1 MKTLILVATIFTSG
15 WLSWYITRCYL
26 LFAQDREILDTPNHR
41 SSHSTPTPRGGG
53 ISFVIVFLLVSS
65 ALGAVHSIS
74 FRETIG
80 LLAGVLVAAAGYWDD
95 CVEVSIRL
103 RLMIQIA
110 AASITI
116 FCFDGIAAV
125 LPPSPTRLIA
135 WMVSVF
141 MVLAFVWLIN
151 LTNFMDG
158 IDGLAGTE
166 ALIVSAVCCL
176 LSSYRHGFDGL
187 SLLLAVLSVS
197 ALGFLCFNWSPAKIF
212 MGDVG
217 SSFLGYCFAALA
229 LLAALHQRLSLWT
242 PIILLGVFVIDASL
256 TLMTRI
262 ARGDKWY
269 SPHHTHAFQHLARR
283 YGHRRTTLT
292 VAAVNIVW
300 LTPWAILADQHPSLG
315 FACLITAWLPLIVGV
330 HSLRAGQPLPNN
342 ATLVHVWFPLIRLGR
357 LTTGLYGRGKSKA
370 GAHLLRLARFLE
382 AHPALCQLTLLC
394 LVNYGCVYFAF
405 FTRFDGSIPAE
416 WLAPLRTLALIWT
429 VAEGMVLLIF
439 RTHRSHWRFTSAEE
453 LPSIAGISL
462 VAALIGAFLIAII
475 SNASA
480 RPLPR
485 SIYLLNT
492 IYCVACFLSVRLF
505 SRFVY
510 DRMRTRANPLE
521 EKRVLIYGAD
531 RSGVGI
537 LSELRRHCLEYRAV
551 GFIDDRSESQGI
563 WLSGLPVLGSRAE
576 IDKLARKYRVHQ
588 VLVPSSATALE
599 TGPSIVHCCVEAQV
613 DYRVVTTIDEDIRL
627 SRRPPIRDVAVEE
640 LLGRH
645 EVILDTSL
653 IGAKVTGRV
662 VMVTGAAG
670 SIGSEICRQLASL
683 APSALIAYEISETA
697 LFYIERE
704 IRERFPRLPFVACI
718 GSVQNFQRVAD
729 VLRAHQPEVVY
740 HAAAY
745 KHVGLMEQHIFE
757 VMENN
762 VFGTAVLARAC
773 EAHGVRTLVM
783 ISTDKAVRPTSI
795 MGVSKRIAEMIV
807 RASSS
812 TQMTCVSTRFG
823 NVLGSNGSVVPLF
836 TEQIA
841 KGGPVK
847 VTHPDMVRFFM
858 TIPEAAQLVIQA
870 SGLGSSNEI
879 FVLDMGAPVRIVDL
893 AERLIRL
900 MGLVPGKDIAIEF
913 TGIRPGEKLVEE
925 VAMTGEEITPTK
937 HAKIFVF
944 RDVRSTP
951 HDLSSEL
958 RHLLA
963 ACNERNLEAVLAL
976 LQELVPDY
984 TPSLAIMPADDETAQ
999 REIGVASRN
1008 LLAGQTA

>member
-1 MKTLILVATIFTSG
+1 MKTLILAATILTGG
-15 WLSWYITRCYL
+15 WLSWYLTRCYL

-53 ISFVIVFLLVSS
+53 IAFVIVFLLVST
-65 ALGAVHSIS
+65 ALGAVDLIS
-74 FRETIG
+74 PRETFG
-80 LLAGVLVAAAGYWDD
+80 LLAGALVAAAGYWDD
-95 CVEVSIRL
+95 CAGVSIRV
-103 RLMIQIA
+103 RLMMQIA
-110 AASITI
+110 AASFAI
-116 FCFDGIAAV
+116 FCFSGTEAV
-125 LPPSPTRLIA
+125 LPPSATRLIA
-135 WMVSVF
+135 WVVSVL
-141 MVLAFVWLIN
+141 MVLAFVWLTN

-166 ALIVSAVCCL
+166 ALIVGAVCCL

-187 SLLLAVLSVS
+187 SMLLAVLSVS
-197 ALGFLCFNWSPAKIF
+197 ALGFLGFNWPPAKIF

-229 LLAALHQRLSLWT
+229 LLTAVHHRLSLWT
-242 PIILLGVFVIDASL
+242 PIILLGVFVIDASV
-256 TLMTRI
+256 TLMKRM
-262 ARGDKWY
+262 ARGDEWY
-269 SPHHTHAFQHLARR
+269 LPHHTHAFQHLSRR

-300 LTPWAILADQHPSLG
+300 LTPWAILADRYPAFG
-315 FACLITAWLPLIVGV
+315 FACLIAAWFPLVVAV
-330 HSLRAGQPLPNN
+330 HLLRAGQPLPGN
-342 ATLVHVWFPLIRLGR
+342 TTMVPISFPLIRLGR
-357 LTTGLYGRGKSKA
+357 LTRGLYYRGKSKV
-370 GAHLLRLARFLE
+370 GAVLLSLARLLE

-416 WLAPLRTLALIWT
+416 WLSPLRTLALIWT
-429 VAEGMVLLIF
+429 VVEGMVLFIF
-439 RTHRSHWRFTSAEE
+439 RTHRSHWRFTSADE

-462 VAALIGAFLIAII
+462 VAAVIGAFIVAIV
-475 SNASA
+475 ATA
-480 RPLPR
+480 CALPLPR
-485 SIYLLNT
+485 SVYLLNT
-492 IYCVACFLSVRLF
+492 IYCVASFLSVRLL

-551 GFIDDRSESQGI
+551 GFIDDRSEAQGI

-576 IDKLARKYRVHQ
+576 IGKLARKYRVHQ
-588 VLVPSSATALE
+588 VLVPSSATVLE
-599 TGPSIVHCCVEAQV
+599 AGASIVHCCVDAQV
-613 DYRVVTTIDEDIRL
+613 DYRVLTTIDEDIRL
-627 SRRPPIRDVAVEE
+627 NRRRPMRDVAVEE

-645 EVILDTSL
+645 EVTLDTSL
-653 IGAKVTGRV
+653 IHAKLTGKV

-670 SIGSEICRQLASL
+670 SIGSEICRQLANL
-683 APSALIAYEISETA
+683 APSALIAYEMSETA
-697 LFYIERE
+697 LFYVERE
-704 IRERFPRLPFVACI
+704 IRERFPSLPFVACI
-718 GSVQNFQRVAD
+718 GSVQNYQRLAD
-729 VLRAHQPEVVY
+729 VLRTYQPEVVY

-757 VMENN
+757 VIENN
-762 VFGTAVLARAC
+762 VFGTAALVRAC

-783 ISTDKAVRPTSI
+783 ISTDKAVRPTSV

-812 TQMTCVSTRFG
+812 PRMTCVSTRFG
-823 NVLGSNGSVVPLF
+823 NVLGSNGSVLPLF

-870 SGLGSSNEI
+870 SSLGSSNEI
-879 FVLDMGAPVRIVDL
+879 FVLDMGSPVRIVDL

-900 MGLVPGKDIAIEF
+900 MGLVPGKDVAIEF

-925 VAMTGEEITPTK
+925 VAMTGEEVTPTK

-944 RDVRSTP
+944 RDVRSFP
-951 HDLSSEL
+951 HDLANEL
-958 RHLLA
+958 RHLRA
-963 ACNERNLEAVLAL
+963 ACNQRDLAAVLSL
-976 LQELVPDY
+976 LQEIVPDY
-984 TPSLAIMPADDETAQ
+984 TPSAAIKTADDAAQ
-999 REIGVASRN
+999 REIEMVPRN
-1008 LLAGQTA
+1008 VLAGQIA

>member
-1 MKTLILVATIFTSG
+1 MKTLILIATILTSG

-53 ISFVIVFLLVSS
+53 ISFVIVFLLVST
-65 ALGAVHSIS
+65 ALGAVDIIS
-74 FRETIG
+74 FRETLG

-110 AASITI
+110 AASFTI
-116 FCFDGIAAV
+116 FCFGGIAAV
-125 LPPSPTRLIA
+125 LPPSATRLIA
-135 WMVSVF
+135 WGVSVL

-176 LSSYRHGFDGL
+176 LSAHRHGFDGL
-187 SLLLAVLSVS
+187 ALLFAVLSVS
-197 ALGFLCFNWSPAKIF
+197 ALGFLSFNWSPAKIF

-229 LLAALHQRLSLWT
+229 LLAAVHHRLSLWT
-242 PIILLGVFVIDASL
+242 PIILLGVFIIDASL
-256 TLMTRI
+256 TLMTRM

-292 VAAVNIVW
+292 VAAANIVW
-300 LTPWAILADQHPSLG
+300 LTPWAILADRHPSLG
-315 FACLITAWLPLIVGV
+315 LACLIAAWLPLVV
-330 HSLRAGQPLPNN
+330 SVYLLRAGQPLPAS
-342 ATLVHVWFPLIRLGR
+342 ATMIPIWLPLIRLGR
-357 LTTGLYGRGKSKA
+357 LITDLSERGKSKA
-370 GAHLLRLARFLE
+370 SASLLRLARFLE
-382 AHPALCQLTLLC
+382 AHPAFCQLTLLC

-416 WLAPLRTLALIWT
+416 WFPPLRTLALIWT
-429 VAEGMVLLIF
+429 VVEGMVLLIF

-453 LPSIAGISL
+453 LPSIVGVSL
-462 VAALIGAFLIAII
+462 VSAVIGAVIVAIV
-475 SNASA
+475 STAFA
-480 RPLPR
+480 PPLPR
-485 SIYLLNT
+485 SVYLLNT
-492 IYCVACFLSVRLF
+492 IYCVASFLSVRLL

-551 GFIDDRSESQGI
+551 GFIDDRSEAQGI
-563 WLSGLPVLGSRAE
+563 WLSGLPVLGGRTDVSM
-576 IDKLARKYRVHQ
+576 LARKYRVHQ
-588 VLVPSSATALE
+588 VLLPSSATALDA
-599 TGPSIVHCCVEAQV
+599 GASIVHCCVDARV
-613 DYRVVTTIDEDIRL
+613 DYRVLTTIDEDIRL
-627 SRRPPIRDVAVEE
+627 SRRPMRDVAVEE

-645 EVILDTSL
+645 EVTLDTSL
-653 IGAKVTGRV
+653 LHAKLTGRV

-670 SIGSEICRQLASL
+670 SIGSEICRQLANL

-704 IRERFPRLPFVACI
+704 IRERFPSLPVVACI
-718 GSVQNFQRVAD
+718 GSVQNYQRLAE
-729 VLRAHQPEVVY
+729 VLRTHQPEVVY

-745 KHVGLMEQHIFE
+745 KHVNMMEQHIFE
-757 VMENN
+757 VIENN
-762 VFGTAVLARAC
+762 VFGTAALVRAC

-783 ISTDKAVRPTSI
+783 ISTDKAVRPTSV

-812 TQMTCVSTRFG
+812 PRMTCVSTRFG
-823 NVLGSNGSVVPLF
+823 NVLGSNGSVLPLF

-870 SGLGSSNEI
+870 SSLGSSNEI
-879 FVLDMGAPVRIVDL
+879 FVLDMGSPVRIVDL

-944 RDVRSTP
+944 RDVRAFS
-951 HDLSSEL
+951 HDLLNEL
-958 RHLLA
+958 RHLRA
-963 ACNERNLEAVLAL
+963 ACNERDLAAVLSL

-984 TPSLAIMPADDETAQ
+984 TPSSAIKTAADAAQ
-999 REIGVASRN
+999 REIGMVPRN
-1008 LLAGQTA
+1008 VLAGQIA

>member
-1 MKTLILVATIFTSG
+1 MKTLILVATILTSG
-15 WLSWYITRCYL
+15 WLSWYLTRCYL

-53 ISFVIVFLLVSS
+53 ISFVIVFLLVST
-65 ALGAVHSIS
+65 ALGAVDIIS
-74 FRETIG
+74 FRETLG

-110 AASITI
+110 AASFTI
-116 FCFDGIAAV
+116 FCFGGIAAV
-125 LPPSPTRLIA
+125 MPPSATRLIA
-135 WMVSVF
+135 WVVSVF

-176 LSSYRHGFDGL
+176 LSAYRHGFDGL
-187 SLLLAVLSVS
+187 PLLFAVLSVS
-197 ALGFLCFNWSPAKIF
+197 ALGFLSFNWSPARIF

-229 LLAALHQRLSLWT
+229 LLAAVHHRLSLWT
-242 PIILLGVFVIDASL
+242 PIILLGVFIIDASL
-256 TLMTRI
+256 TLMTRM

-300 LTPWAILADQHPSLG
+300 LTPWAILADRHPSLG
-315 FACLITAWLPLIVGV
+315 LACLTTAWLPLVV
-330 HSLRAGQPLPNN
+330 SVYLLRAGQPLPAS
-342 ATLVHVWFPLIRLGR
+342 ATMVPIWLPLIRLGR
-357 LTTGLYGRGKSKA
+357 LITDLSDRGKSKA
-370 GAHLLRLARFLE
+370 GALLFRLARLLE

-416 WLAPLRTLALIWT
+416 WLTPLHTLALIWT

-462 VAALIGAFLIAII
+462 VAALIGAFITAIV
-475 SNASA
+475 STASA

-492 IYCVACFLSVRLF
+492 IYCVASFLSVRLL

-551 GFIDDRSESQGI
+551 GFIDDRSEAQGI

-576 IDKLARKYRVHQ
+576 IGKLARKYRVHQ
-588 VLVPSSATALE
+588 VLVPSSATTLE
-599 TGPSIVHCCVEAQV
+599 VGSSIVHCCVDAQV
-613 DYRVVTTIDEDIRL
+613 DYRVVTTIDDDIRL
-627 SRRPPIRDVAVEE
+627 SRRRPMRDVAVEE
-640 LLGRH
+640 LLGRQ
-645 EVILDTSL
+645 EVTLDTSL
-653 IGAKVTGRV
+653 IHAKLTGKV

-670 SIGSEICRQLASL
+670 SIGSEICRQLANL

-697 LFYIERE
+697 LFYVERE
-704 IRERFPRLPFVACI
+704 IRERFPSLPFVTCI
-718 GSVQNFQRVAD
+718 GSVQNHQRMAE
-729 VLRAHQPEVVY
+729 VLRNYQPEVVY

-757 VMENN
+757 VIENN
-762 VFGTAVLARAC
+762 IFGTAALARAC

-783 ISTDKAVRPTSI
+783 ISTDKAVRPTSA

-812 TQMTCVSTRFG
+812 PRMTCVSTRFG
-823 NVLGSNGSVVPLF
+823 NVLGSNGSVLPLF

-870 SGLGSSNEI
+870 SSLGSSNEI
-879 FVLDMGAPVRIVDL
+879 FVLDMGSPVRIVDL

-900 MGLVPGKDIAIEF
+900 MGLVPHKDIDIEF

-925 VAMTGEEITPTK
+925 VAMNGEEITPTK

-944 RDVRSTP
+944 KDIRTFP
-951 HDLSSEL
+951 HDLASGL
-958 RHLLA
+958 RHLRA
-963 ACNERNLEAVLAL
+963 ACNQRDLAAVLSL

-984 TPSLAIMPADDETAQ
+984 TPSAAIKIADDAAQ
-999 REIGVASRN
+999 RQIEVVPRN
-1008 LLAGQTA
+1008 VLAGQTA